1 MIALLSV
8 SSLSVASTY
17 AADDFETLLN
27 ALNEGSVAEETT
39 APVEEITAPV
49 DTSGEIDLESM
60 TDVTVTETV
69 EPVIEPFITNTY
81 SNESLII
88 EDTEI
93 EFEPEAATDTATAA
107 PIFETVEGDTY
118 TYTAAR
124 NNRAPQLTV
133 TWMEDA
139 VYVVILMAIIGGLFF
154 VRRRKTI

>member
-1 MIALLSV
+1 MKKTMLKLMIALLSV

-27 ALNEGSVAEETT
+27 ALNEGSVAEETTAPVEEIT

-133 TWMEDA
+133 T
-139 VYVVILMAIIGGLFF
+139 
-154 VRRRKTI
+154 